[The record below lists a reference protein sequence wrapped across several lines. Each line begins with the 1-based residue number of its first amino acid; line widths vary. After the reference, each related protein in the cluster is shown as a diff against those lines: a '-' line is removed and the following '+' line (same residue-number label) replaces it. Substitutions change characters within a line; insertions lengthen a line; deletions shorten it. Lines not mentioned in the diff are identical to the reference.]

1 MLYRRNASCT
11 LDKDLIKGIENMKTR
26 TQFAS
31 EPEQHE
37 LIENLKTATKKYV
50 SQLDKEGIQTI
61 LLNGSIKRGD
71 FCTQHLGGYVDLVVM
86 VKDEKIFNWK
96 KTFGEAEE
104 EFYIYHCVRKEIDGL
119 KVGFQ
124 IEKRPFETLDYF
136 ETLDENRRWAHL
148 ESEILYDEDDLFV
161 KELEKINAL
170 KRKNLCHY
178 FKGTLNYIESLIS
191 NYKKQKFYG
200 RDCPQQLH
208 ENLNVAIKNA
218 IKCLYYIN
226 GQYMAPEDRALY
238 YSFDLEKLPSKY
250 EKIMEDLYR
259 QEIDSY
265 KDYKRREFIF
275 KKQILD
281 FIYKNNFVM

>member
-1 MLYRRNASCT
+1 
-11 LDKDLIKGIENMKTR
+11 MKTR

-50 SQLDKEGIQTI
+50 SQLYKEGIQTI

-148 ESEILYDEDDLFV
+148 ESEILYDEDDLFGV
-161 KELEKINAL
+161 IVNCCGL
-170 KRKNLCHY
+170 KKSVFFIRQPSFVHRPQKLY
-178 FKGTLNYIESLIS
+178 FW
-191 NYKKQKFYG
+191 
-200 RDCPQQLH
+200 
-208 ENLNVAIKNA
+208 
-218 IKCLYYIN
+218 
-226 GQYMAPEDRALY
+226 
-238 YSFDLEKLPSKY
+238 
-250 EKIMEDLYR
+250 R
-259 QEIDSY
+259 QV
-265 KDYKRREFIF
+265 
-275 KKQILD
+275 Q
-281 FIYKNNFVM
+281 VV

>member
-1 MLYRRNASCT
+1 
-11 LDKDLIKGIENMKTR
+11 MKTR

-148 ESEILYDEDDLFV
+148 ESEILYDEDDF
-161 KELEKINAL
+161 
-170 KRKNLCHY
+170 
-178 FKGTLNYIESLIS
+178 
-191 NYKKQKFYG
+191 
-200 RDCPQQLH
+200 
-208 ENLNVAIKNA
+208 
-218 IKCLYYIN
+218 
-226 GQYMAPEDRALY
+226 
-238 YSFDLEKLPSKY
+238 LP
-250 EKIMEDLYR
+250 I
-259 QEIDSY
+259 
-265 KDYKRREFIF
+265 
-275 KKQILD
+275 
-281 FIYKNNFVM
+281 